1 MAKKWKSEKVYD
13 CYVCTKPITAIDVA
27 KGNVV
32 YIGQGLY
39 RHKKCASKIINR
51 YMKQKGK
58 L

>member
-51 YMKQKGK
+51 YMKQ
-58 L
+58 LLN